1 MPLQSHLSLLLTYL
15 FTTPS
20 AADPTPP
27 SNAAVGVT
35 IGGHLEGALICQGAP
50 QTILNH
56 TVSEGAI
63 GGVLNYFWT
72 TQAFRQKEVRPPAC
86 PLLPGP
92 PAAAATAAAVAARAR
107 PAAVAWPAAACL
119 FSTIPRVLQVNTSQ
133 GLLRLPHEPPLLPL
147 WVRWPFL
154 PPSEPLALTPTG
166 ADRWAVIPQVDYFVD
181 GEPNASVSLQP
192 AMAAA
197 QGFPDLMQRQNMR
210 WDAVIRTAIAGDL
223 PGLHSS

>member
-15 FTTPS
+15 LTTPS
-20 AADPTPP
+20 AAADPTPP

-107 PAAVAWPAAACL
+107 PAAVAWPAAARL
-119 FSTIPRVLQVNTSQ
+119 FSTTHVCSRSTRRRACCACRTSRRSSRSGCAGPSYRHASPSHSHRQ
-133 GLLRLPHEPPLLPL
+133 GP
-147 WVRWPFL
+147 
-154 PPSEPLALTPTG
+154 
-166 ADRWAVIPQVDYFVD
+166 
-181 GEPNASVSLQP
+181 
-192 AMAAA
+192 
-197 QGFPDLMQRQNMR
+197 
-210 WDAVIRTAIAGDL
+210 IAGL
-223 PGLHSS
+223 